1 MSPLTVHIFQTK
13 SLIKTEPCNPYQ
25 SVSPL
30 PSPIF
35 SVLPSHVDLVTESG
49 PVSYLKYVLPLPFL
63 LPMTLLYFGFLIFCS
78 LIKPPTWSTCFLS
91 WASPI
96 HYSPMLPPE
105 ELHLGRKQ
113 KAFSSPP
120 TSRVH
125 GKTEYIWNGCFL
137 KETKKQRGKKELH
150 STSGWTR

>member
-13 SLIKTEPCNPYQ
+13 FLIKTEPCNPYQ

-78 LIKPPTWSTCFLS
+78 LIIASYLVYLLLILSLSNSLFTHASTRGTSFRQEAKSILLSSHKSCTW
-91 WASPI
+91 
-96 HYSPMLPPE
+96 
-105 ELHLGRKQ
+105 
-113 KAFSSPP
+113 
-120 TSRVH
+120 
-125 GKTEYIWNGCFL
+125 
-137 KETKKQRGKKELH
+137 
-150 STSGWTR
+150 

>member
-1 MSPLTVHIFQTK
+1 MSPLTVHIFQK

-49 PVSYLKYVLPLPFL
+49 PVDSVSYLKYALPLPFL

-78 LIKPPTWSTCFLS
+78 LIIASYLVYLLFILSLSNSLFTHASTRGTSFRQEAKSILLS
-91 WASPI
+91 S
-96 HYSPMLPPE
+96 HKSCTL
-105 ELHLGRKQ
+105 
-113 KAFSSPP
+113 
-120 TSRVH
+120 
-125 GKTEYIWNGCFL
+125 
-137 KETKKQRGKKELH
+137 
-150 STSGWTR
+150 

>member
-78 LIKPPTWSTCFLS
+78 LIIASYLVYLLFILSLSNSLFTHASTRRTSFRQEAKSILLSSFCF
-91 WASPI
+91 P
-96 HYSPMLPPE
+96 
-105 ELHLGRKQ
+105 
-113 KAFSSPP
+113 FS
-120 TSRVH
+120 
-125 GKTEYIWNGCFL
+125 
-137 KETKKQRGKKELH
+137 
-150 STSGWTR
+150 